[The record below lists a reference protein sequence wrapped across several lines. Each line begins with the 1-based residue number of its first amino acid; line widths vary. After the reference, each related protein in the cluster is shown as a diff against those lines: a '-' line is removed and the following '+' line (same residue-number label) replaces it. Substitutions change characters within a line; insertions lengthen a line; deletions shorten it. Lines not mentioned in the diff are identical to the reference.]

1 MAEQQISV
9 QDALWLNMDRPN
21 NLMIIDS
28 VLWFTESPDWDAV
41 RAVIEERM
49 IQQFPVFSSKPVKRK
64 DGMYWVTD
72 PKFNLDNHLIHA
84 NLPGTATLG
93 DVQRYV
99 NAQRS
104 KPLPKTKP
112 MWAFHFI
119 DNVVNDKGQTGAVV
133 MARFHHSIAD
143 GVRLVQVI
151 LGLCDPIQGEVGV
164 AAAVGAGRSLDSGA
178 KSGSGSRLDKVKGAA
193 LGLGG
198 KAQAAGMGAVEQ
210 VKASAGLAKQAGAS
224 AASSVGEKV
233 KAAASDPGAAAK
245 SVPAALSGLPGQVA
259 GAAAAARGIGENMLD
274 DTLDVVGDPGQLAD
288 AFATMAPV
296 PDEATNTAASV
307 AKLAL
312 AGTSVKT
319 SWSGTPGVAKE
330 VYWVNAFR
338 LDRVKQVGKK
348 TNTTVN
354 DVLLALVA
362 GMLRRY
368 LAAHGESVDEVM
380 WMVPV
385 SLKPFD
391 PGMPEELGNH
401 FALIA
406 VKMPVDIEDPREC
419 LREVSRRVNKI
430 KKSHEAVV
438 TFGVQRVVATSPER
452 MSVFLT
458 NFFANKAVGVLTNV
472 PGPRGQIAL
481 AGTPV
486 EGVLGWAPSS
496 GDQPMTITIF
506 SYNGRVH
513 VGFGVD
519 KKLVPDGERLS
530 EFFVEEALA
539 MWESIMGE
547 LPPRED
553 IALLGSSDQR
563 SRVSPRFTL
572 PGAAAGAAVTSD
584 DLEVRHAALQAGA
597 RRAAGWLQSLGG
609 GTRRPGGRQHAQPP
623 AVPRHL
629 LPDPVGRRRCLP
641 LNPLF
646 QDREV
651 SREQGRSRSH
661 HGQG

>member
-1 MAEQQISV
+1 MVEQQISV

-28 VLWFTESPDWDAV
+28 VLWFHESPDWDAV

-49 IQQFPVFSSKPVKRK
+49 IKQFPVFSSKPVNRK
-64 DGMYWVTD
+64 DGVYWVTD
-72 PKFNLDNHLIHA
+72 PKFDIERHLIRPK
-84 NLPGTATLG
+84 LRGPVSIEQ
-93 DVQRYV
+93 VQEYV
-99 NAQRS
+99 NKQRS
-104 KPLPKTKP
+104 KPLPKSRA

-119 DNVVNDKGQTGAVV
+119 DDVVGKDGQTGAVV

-151 LGLCDPIQGEVGV
+151 LGLCDPIDGDAGV
-164 AAAVGAGRSLDSGA
+164 SAAVGKGR
-178 KSGSGSRLDKVKGAA
+178 RLDAKEQSGGGGRLGKVKGMA
-193 LGLGG
+193 LGLGS
-198 KAQAAGMGAVEQ
+198 KAQ
-210 VKASAGLAKQAGAS
+210 SAGSDAVGQAKSTLDVAKQAGTS
-224 AASSVGEKV
+224 
-233 KAAASDPGAAAK
+233 
-245 SVPAALSGLPGQVA
+245 
-259 GAAAAARGIGENMLD
+259 AAAAATEKVRTAAADPAGAARALPGAVAALPGQLSGAASAARGMSGSMLS
-274 DTLDVVGDPGQLAD
+274 DTLDVIGDPGQLAD
-288 AFATMAPV
+288 AFATMSPV

-312 AGTSVKT
+312 AGTSVET
-319 SWSGTPGVAKE
+319 TWSGTPGVAKE
-330 VYWVNAFR
+330 VHWVNAFR

-348 TNTTVN
+348 TGTTVN
-354 DVLLALVA
+354 DVLLTVVA
-362 GMLRRY
+362 GALQRY

-406 VKMPVDIEDPREC
+406 VKMPLNISDPKERLHEM
-419 LREVSRRVNKI
+419 SRRVNKI
-430 KKSHEAVV
+430 KQSHEAVV

-472 PGPRGQIAL
+472 PGPKGQIAL

-519 KKLVPDGERLS
+519 QQLVPDGGRLS
-530 EFFVEEALA
+530 EFFIEEAIAL
-539 MWESIMGE
+539 WESVIGD

-553 IALLGSSDQR
+553 IAI
-563 SRVSPRFTL
+563 L
-572 PGAAAGAAVTSD
+572 P
-584 DLEVRHAALQAGA
+584 
-597 RRAAGWLQSLGG
+597 
-609 GTRRPGGRQHAQPP
+609 
-623 AVPRHL
+623 
-629 LPDPVGRRRCLP
+629 
-641 LNPLF
+641 
-646 QDREV
+646 
-651 SREQGRSRSH
+651 
-661 HGQG
+661 